1 MLKKT
6 QHRELSVMGTLKL
19 INGGGGGGGGCAFF
33 KKAMIIKFRGS
44 YTHNALILVNKYN
57 SYFLSRLVLTSN

>member
-19 INGGGGGGGGCAFF
+19 INGGGGGGGLCFF
-33 KKAMIIKFRGS
+33 QKGYDYQIQREL
-44 YTHNALILVNKYN
+44 YTQCPY
-57 SYFLSRLVLTSN
+57 TSE

>member
-19 INGGGGGGGGCAFF
+19 INGGGGIVLFS
-33 KKAMIIKFRGS
+33 K
-44 YTHNALILVNKYN
+44 
-57 SYFLSRLVLTSN
+57 RL